1 MIFNDIDIYV
11 FEYKSLYNNEI
22 KLVNILFNI

>member
-1 MIFNDIDIYV
+1 MIFNEIDIYV

-22 KLVNILFNI
+22 KLVNILLI